1 MPLANRPMPYWPSD
15 GEIRSG
21 FAPICSDTVSVLTQT
36 VAASA
41 KRLRNFAR
49 CLYTR
54 PLHGPKPYEFIW
66 FGGLHGPKSY
76 EFIGFGGLHRR
87 GEGSQ
92 NRRETASKSTPGP
105 LSRDLQ
111 NVWVFRFLTRA
122 PGPREA
128 SERSPWAIRGPS
140 QGSPGASRRPPEPKT
155 NQSKKHRNLKELT
168 EQWSVY
174 PRPGYTRPGQT
185 LGGLKFII
193 SLFIF
198 LRSVP
203 KTQSAHDWDL
213 ELISGADYWC

>member
-1 MPLANRPMPYWPSD
+1 MPYWPSD

-21 FAPICSDTVSVLTQT
+21 FAPVCSDTVSVLTQT

-54 PLHGPKPYEFIW
+54 PLHGPKPYEFIWFGGLHGPKPYEFIW

-111 NVWVFRFLTRA
+111 NVWVFRF
-122 PGPREA
+122 
-128 SERSPWAIRGPS
+128 
-140 QGSPGASRRPPEPKT
+140 
-155 NQSKKHRNLKELT
+155 
-168 EQWSVY
+168 
-174 PRPGYTRPGQT
+174 
-185 LGGLKFII
+185 
-193 SLFIF
+193 
-198 LRSVP
+198 
-203 KTQSAHDWDL
+203 
-213 ELISGADYWC
+213 